1 MFLQYNNLEEDDEKE
16 ETKEQ
21 QIDSIDYFQIS
32 AKEESKHDKT
42 PSFAMKHILNKFS
55 DIKSGFDSEKM
66 SSENG
71 ANKKRDT
78 LATIIEHDS
87 EEEEK
92 TDRVKFSEVSDES
105 NFQKIDERESNIYL
119 VNMQSLK
126 FRGSPTKNPFK
137 DYEDVQMQE
146 IIEIEEVPDEEEI
159 SGFNSMSAPRLI
171 STDRQLEISG
181 ARGSGCY
188 CCYVR
193 T

>member
-1 MFLQYNNLEEDDEKE
+1 LQYNNLEDEEDKE

-21 QIDSIDYFQIS
+21 IANPYDYFQIS
-32 AKEESKHDKT
+32 AKEESKQDKT

-71 ANKKRDT
+71 INKKRDT

-92 TDRVKFSEVSDES
+92 TDRIKYSEISDES
-105 NFQKIDERESNIYL
+105 NFQKIDERESNIYII
-119 VNMQSLK
+119 NMQSLK
-126 FRGSPTKNPFK
+126 FRDSATKNPFK
-137 DYEDVQMQE
+137 DYEEIQMEE

-181 ARGSGCY
+181 SRGSSCY
-188 CCYVR
+188 CWYVR